1 MSVRSPRAWSVVALA
16 LLVATACG
24 SSSKNNDNP
33 TIGGSS
39 PAGATAST
47 AALSGSI
54 TVLAASSLTDAFNQ
68 MGTQFKAAHPGVN
81 VTFSFGGSATLA
93 QQVNAG
99 APGDVLATAD
109 TDSMQTAVTAGNVSS
124 PVTFAHNLL
133 EIIVAKGNP
142 KGIQSLADLAK
153 PGLIVVLCAAT
164 QPCGKYGAQ
173 ALSTAGVNVTPA
185 SLEPNV
191 SGVVTKVTTGEADAG
206 IVYVTDVKTAGD
218 KAAGVTIPSN
228 QNVQATYP
236 IATLKQ
242 PQNPTLA
249 SAFVDFVRSA
259 PGQAILSSYGFS
271 P

>member
-1 MSVRSPRAWSVVALA
+1 VRQRASKARAVVALA
-16 LLVATACG
+16 LVVATACG
-24 SSSKNNDNP
+24 SSSKSNDNP

-39 PAGATAST
+39 AAGAIPTT

-68 MGTQFKAAHPGVN
+68 IGTQFKAAHPGVN

-109 TDSMQTAVTAGNVSS
+109 TDSMQAAVTAGTVAA
-124 PVTFAHNLL
+124 PTTFAHNLL

-142 KGIQSLADLAK
+142 TGIQSLADLAK
-153 PGLIVVLCAAT
+153 PGLIVVLCAT
-164 QPCGKYGAQ
+164 SQPCGKYGVQ
-173 ALSTAGVNVTPA
+173 ALSTAGVNLTPK

-206 IVYVTDVKTAGD
+206 IVYVTDVKAAAD
-218 KAAGVTIPSN
+218 KAAGVPIPPN
-228 QNVQATYP
+228 QNVEATYP
-236 IATLKQ
+236 IATFKQ
-242 PQNPTLA
+242 PQNAGVA
-249 SAFVDFVRSA
+249 SAFVAFVRSA
-259 PGQAILSSYGFS
+259 PGQAVLSSYGFS